1 MDEPV
6 LQNLAKKHNKTGAQ
20 ILIRWS
26 LQKVPPL
33 SPLSIESVANIV
45 FQGYV
50 PLPKSVTDSRIVE
63 NTQVFDFELSSE
75 DMESLNTG
83 IYAPVCW
90 DPAKDVPL

>member
-1 MDEPV
+1 M
-6 LQNLAKKHNKTGAQ
+6 
-20 ILIRWS
+20 
-26 LQKVPPL
+26 L
-33 SPLSIESVANIV
+33 SG
-45 FQGYV
+45 QGYV

-63 NTQVFDFELSSE
+63 NTQVFDFELSDE

>member
-1 MDEPV
+1 MANAV
-6 LQNLAKKHNKTGAQ
+6 L
-20 ILIRWS
+20 
-26 LQKVPPL
+26 
-33 SPLSIESVANIV
+33 
-45 FQGYV
+45 QGYV

-63 NTQVFDFELSSE
+63 NTQVFDFELSGE